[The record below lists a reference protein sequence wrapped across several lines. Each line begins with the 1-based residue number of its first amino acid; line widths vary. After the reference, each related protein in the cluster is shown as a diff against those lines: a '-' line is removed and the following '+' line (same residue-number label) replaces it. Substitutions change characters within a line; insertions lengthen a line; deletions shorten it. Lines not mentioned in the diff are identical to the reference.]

1 MRSREV
7 KKLLFDVQEACALVL
22 RFMEGRTL
30 DQYMTDRMLQS
41 AVERQ
46 AEIIGEALRQASEL
60 DPSLTEKIPDLRR
73 IIAFRNRLAHG
84 YADVSPMIVWGI
96 AADDVPKLLAGV
108 RAIMSESP

>member
-22 RFMEGRTL
+22 KFSEGRTL
-30 DQYMTDRMLQS
+30 DRYLKDRMLQS

-46 AEIIGEALRQASEL
+46 AEIIGEALRQAPDL
-60 DPSLTEKIPDLRR
+60 DPSLADEIPELRR

-84 YADVSPMIVWGI
+84 YAEVSPEIVWGI
-96 AADDVPKLLAGV
+96 AAVDVPRLLAGV
-108 RAIMSESP
+108 RAIMGESP